1 MFYNNK
7 LKQLVSALT
16 LIFSVIPFAVLNAAD
31 IPSTINPPLI
41 DIKILGINDFH
52 GQISTGRMVKNEPVG
67 GAAVLAAYIKQA
79 QAGMEDR
86 TIITIMGD
94 QVGASPPSSGILH
107 DEPSI
112 LFTNS
117 LGNTHCSTEARMN
130 PQCNIVA
137 TVGNHE
143 FDKGQKAMFD
153 LIYGTDNPPT
163 DNWISLPNY
172 PGAAYPFISANIVDE
187 KTEKPLFPPYVI
199 KTIHGVPV
207 AFIGAVL
214 KNAAG
219 SMFPDNAKGVKFL
232 DEARTINQYVP
243 KMKAQG
249 AQIIIVLIH
258 EGGNQAP
265 YEGDTKTNSH
275 VEGGINEVIE
285 QLDDDVD
292 VVMAGHTH
300 QFLNAYIPN
309 HHGVNI
315 LVTQAYSYSA
325 AIAEV
330 TLKVDAKSHKVKQKS
345 ARIITTYANRGPGT
359 QPDEKA
365 LQLVKLAED
374 TVEPIINSYIGTA
387 QNTLSRKQNNE
398 GESNL
403 GNLVADAF
411 KAEMDADIGM
421 TNPSSMRDDIKSGI
435 VNWGHV
441 YAVLPFGNTIVN
453 VTLTGQDLY
462 DLFEQQWMGPY
473 DNMLQISGLTYSYDP
488 AKPVGHKVITIHH
501 QNKPLIKSKTYTI
514 ATNNFLATGGGVF
527 SVMARG
533 TIIKVGESDQDTVM
547 NYIKK
552 LPQPFTATI
561 EGRIQRVS

>member
-1 MFYNNK
+1 MYYNKK
-7 LKQLVSALT
+7 LKQLISALT
-16 LIFSVIPFAVLNAAD
+16 LLFCTVLLTTLNATNT
-31 IPSTINPPLI
+31 PSSTNSPLI
-41 DIKILGINDFH
+41 EIKILGINDFH

-79 QAGMEDR
+79 QSGMEDR

-107 DEPSI
+107 DEPTI

-117 LGNTHCSTEARMN
+117 LGNRHCSTEARMN
-130 PQCNIVA
+130 PLCNIVA

-153 LIYGTDNPPT
+153 LIYGTENPPT
-163 DNWISLPNY
+163 DHWISLPTY
-172 PGAAYPFISANIVDE
+172 PGAAYPYISANIVDDQ
-187 KTEKPLFPPYVI
+187 TEKPFFPPYVI
-199 KTIHGVPV
+199 KVIDGVQV

-232 DEARTINQYVP
+232 DEAPTINRYVP
-243 KMKAQG
+243 EMKARG
-249 AQIIIVLIH
+249 AQVIIVLIH

-265 YEGDTKTNSH
+265 YEGDTRSNSQ
-275 VEGGINEVIE
+275 VDGEINKVID

-309 HHGVNI
+309 HNGVNI

-330 TLKVDAKSHKVKQKS
+330 SLKIDATSHKVKQKS

-374 TVEPIINSYIGTA
+374 TIEPIINSYIGTA
-387 QNTLSRKQNNE
+387 ENSLLRKQNDE

-403 GNLVADAF
+403 GNLIADAF
-411 KAEMDADIGM
+411 KNEMNADIGL
-421 TNPSSMRDDIKSGI
+421 TNPSSMRDDIKSGL
-435 VNWGHV
+435 VNWGHI
-441 YAVLPFGNTIVN
+441 YAVLPFGNKIVN

-462 DLFEQQWMGPY
+462 DLLEQQWIGPY

-488 AKPVGHKVITIHH
+488 KKPLGHRIITLFH
-501 QNKPLIKSKTYTI
+501 QNKPLIKNKTYTI

-527 SVMARG
+527 SVMKRG
-533 TIIKVGESDQDTVM
+533 TIVKVGESDQDTVM

-552 LPQPFTATI
+552 IPQPFTSSI
-561 EGRIQRVS
+561 EGRIQRV